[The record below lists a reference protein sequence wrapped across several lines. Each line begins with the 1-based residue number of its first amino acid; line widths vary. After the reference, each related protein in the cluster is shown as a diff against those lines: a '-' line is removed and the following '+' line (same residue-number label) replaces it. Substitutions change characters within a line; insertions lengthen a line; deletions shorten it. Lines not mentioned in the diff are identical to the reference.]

1 MKALI
6 LNLLIWIIPLAF
18 AQEGA
23 WKITPLNKIRYSLF
37 NRMTFR
43 QPVVFTPI
51 DVKVGYLYYGG
62 KNYWSQLPYNLSDIT
77 VTDLPV
83 LLDSTQYQFNSIEKI
98 ADRRSLFIEAD
109 FLRTNFTH
117 FIFHQNYVDLQMGLG
132 MQITNYS
139 PDQSLPSDKIGR
151 ASCRER
157 V

>member
-18 AQEGA
+18 AQESA
-23 WKITPLNKIRYSLF
+23 WKKSPLNKIRYSLF

-62 KNYWSQLPYNLSDIT
+62 KNYWSQLPYNSSGIT

-83 LLDSTQYQFNSIEKI
+83 LLDSTQYYFNAIEKTSN
-98 ADRRSLFIEAD
+98 RRSLFIEVD

-139 PDQSLPSDKIGR
+139 PNQSLPSDTGKEW
-151 ASCRER
+151 RENLM